1 MYTYPDFFARFYDVI
16 YEDLRG
22 AVDSEYFLNEILQTK
37 GKVLEIGVGTGRL
50 FSRALEQGADIYGID
65 VSPPMIEVLKT
76 KIPGEHHH
84 RIELEN
90 MITFH
95 HRFTFPLIIAPFR
108 VFMHILTKQ
117 EQLDALNQVYAHLE
131 PGGCF
136 IFDVFIPDL
145 YLLLEGIEEKKD
157 VDKEYL
163 PGRKIRRYVTSRP
176 DLIHQILD
184 VTFRIEWDEEDGF
197 RREKWQVPLRFL
209 FRYELEH
216 LLERSEFNNQYTIY
230 GDYNKHELNSS
241 STDFLVVCTK

>member
-22 AVDSEYFLNEILQTK
+22 AVDSEFFLNEILETE

-50 FSRALEQGADIYGID
+50 FSRALEQGADMYGID
-65 VSPPMIEVLKT
+65 VSPAMIEVLKT
-76 KIPGEHHH
+76 KILKEHHH
-84 RIELEN
+84 RIEIEN
-90 MITFH
+90 MITFS

-117 EQLDALNQVYAHLE
+117 EQLAALNRVYDHLE
-131 PGGCF
+131 PGGRF
-136 IFDVFIPDL
+136 IFDAFIPDL
-145 YLLLEGIEEKKD
+145 NLLIEGLTDEKD

-163 PGRKIRRYVTSRP
+163 PGRKIRRYVTTRP
-176 DLIHQILD
+176 DLTSQLLN

-197 RREKWQVPLRFL
+197 RREKWQVPLRFT
-209 FRYELEH
+209 FRYEMEH
-216 LLERSEFNNQYTIY
+216 LLERSRFQKQYTIY
-230 GDYNKHELNSS
+230 GDYEKHDLGPS